1 MKSEEEI
8 IAELEEQDAEL
19 RTGNGKDRELP
30 EIHVEPGELPRMAEE
45 GEQALFDAGRAIYRR
60 DMALVRPTVEE
71 VDAADGR
78 KTKVARL
85 VELTGPYLRG
95 ELCKVAH
102 WKRYNVRQQDWTPT
116 SPPDHVVQLILARYG
131 DWKLHAVSGVITTP
145 TLRPDGS
152 LLTAEGYDPAT
163 GLYLMSPPKLSLPSS
178 PSKQDAQVALKL
190 LDALFDEFPFVDK
203 PSRSV
208 ALSALLTTVARGAF
222 PVAPMHAAS
231 SPMAGS
237 GKSYLWDTV
246 AVVASGQLCPVMTAG
261 PSPEETEK
269 RLGSALMRGQALIS
283 IDNVN
288 GELKGDALCQ
298 CIERP
303 RIQIR
308 ILGKSHLVDIDKR
321 GTTVLATGNNLT
333 LTGDV
338 VRRTLRC
345 LLDPEIERPEE
356 RQFEGNPVEKVMSD
370 RAKYIAAA
378 LTIVQAYIRAGRPSP
393 APKLASFETWS
404 NIVRS
409 PLIWLGRDD
418 PVKTIDRSRQDDP
431 KLILLRQV
439 LGAWNET
446 LGLGRAKRYKA
457 SDITKMIELPEG
469 GGECQHPALR
479 APVTEA
485 ASYRGRV
492 NARSLSHWLNRN
504 KGIVANGLK
513 LAGEDDD
520 RGYKWWWVDR
530 VGAELG

>member
-1 MKSEEEI
+1 
-8 IAELEEQDAEL
+8 
-19 RTGNGKDRELP
+19 
-30 EIHVEPGELPRMAEE
+30 
-45 GEQALFDAGRAIYRR
+45 
-60 DMALVRPTVEE
+60 
-71 VDAADGR
+71 
-78 KTKVARL
+78 
-85 VELTGPYLRG
+85 
-95 ELCKVAH
+95 
-102 WKRYNVRQQDWTPT
+102 
-116 SPPDHVVQLILARYG
+116 
-131 DWKLHAVSGVITTP
+131 
-145 TLRPDGS
+145 
-152 LLTAEGYDPAT
+152 
-163 GLYLMSPPKLSLPSS
+163 
-178 PSKQDAQVALKL
+178 L

-303 RIQIR
+303 RIQVR
-308 ILGKSHLVDIDKR
+308 ILSKSHLVDIDKR

-338 VRRTLRC
+338 VRRALRC

-356 RQFEGNPVEKVMSD
+356 RQFKGNPVETVMSD

-378 LTIVQAYIRAGRPSP
+378 LTVVQAYVRAGRPSV

-418 PVKTIDRSRQDDP
+418 PVKTIERSRQDDP

-446 LGLGRAKRYKA
+446 LGAGRAKRYKA
-457 SDITKMIELPEG
+457 SDITKMIEPPEG
-469 GGECQHPALR
+469 GGECQHPALK

-504 KGIVANGLK
+504 RGIIANGLK

-530 VGAELG
+530 VGAERG

>member
-8 IAELEEQDAEL
+8 VAELEHHDAEL

-60 DMALVRPTVEE
+60 DMTLVRPTVEE

-85 VELTGPYLRG
+85 VEITAPYLRG

-102 WKRYNVRQQDWTPT
+102 WKRYNVRQKDWTPT
-116 SPPDHVVQLILARYG
+116 NPPDHVVQLILGRYG
-131 DWKLHAVSGVITTP
+131 DWQLHPVAGVITTP

-190 LDALFDEFPFVDK
+190 LDALFVEFPFVDK

-283 IDNVN
+283 IDNIN
-288 GELKGDALCQ
+288 GELSGDALCQ

-321 GTTVLATGNNLT
+321 GTTVLATGNNLA

-338 VRRTLRC
+338 VRRSLRG

-356 RQFEGNPVEKVMSD
+356 RQFKGNPVATVMAD
-370 RAKYIAAA
+370 RARYIAAA
-378 LTIVQAYIRAGRPSP
+378 LTVVRAYVLAGRPKVVP
-393 APKLASFETWS
+393 RLASFEAWS
-404 NIVRS
+404 DTIRAA
-409 PLIWLGRDD
+409 LIWLGCAD
-418 PVKTIDRSRQDDP
+418 PVETIDKTRQEDP
-431 KLILLRQV
+431 KAVLLRQM
-439 LGAWNET
+439 LTAWNEE
-446 LGLGRAKRYKA
+446 LGNGRAKRYA
-457 SDITKMIELPEG
+457 TSDIVDMVKDPEG
-469 GGECQHPALR
+469 GGECQYPALK
-479 APVTEA
+479 APVIEA
-485 ASYRGRV
+485 ASYRGRI
-492 NARSLSHWLNRN
+492 NARSLTNWLGRN
-504 KGIVANGLK
+504 KGIIAQGLRFVGEEDTRGRFMWWIEK
-513 LAGEDDD
+513 AG
-520 RGYKWWWVDR
+520 K
-530 VGAELG
+530 A